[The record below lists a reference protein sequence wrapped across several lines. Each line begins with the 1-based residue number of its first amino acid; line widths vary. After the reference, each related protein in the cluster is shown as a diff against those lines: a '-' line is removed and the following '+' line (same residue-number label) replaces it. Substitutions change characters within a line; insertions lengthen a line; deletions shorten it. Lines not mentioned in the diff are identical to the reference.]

1 MLTATPWI
9 DVTRMPVQDTVLKH
23 IEKSRDEIIGF
34 LQQLIRIPSV
44 TEHEAEVQKFIAE
57 RVEQVGIHVDLWEP
71 NLEEL
76 RKAPGYVPVKVGYE
90 GRPNLVGVLKGRGGG
105 RSLIFN
111 GHVDVIPPEPRA
123 AWTLDPWAGEIREG
137 KIYGRGASDMKSG
150 LASMIMAAK
159 AIIDSGIK
167 LNGDVML
174 ETVIDEEYS
183 GNGTLACVL
192 RGYRADAAISCEM
205 SDLQI
210 QPAATGSMWFEIL
223 VRGRSASM
231 SRIWEAVSAIE
242 KGYRIVRA
250 ISDFESMRI
259 ADRRHPLYPDTRGS
273 LACFPGM
280 FLSGT
285 YPSSPPDLCLIR
297 GRMGTL
303 PGETVEGSQREF
315 IEFIQRSASC
325 DPWLRSN
332 PPEIKF
338 AGYCG
343 EPAEIPADHPICTTL
358 IESFRRCTGENP
370 IVRGHD
376 GCTDARILIRYGIP
390 TVIFGPGTIT
400 QMHATNEWAR
410 VDDVIT
416 ATKVDA
422 LAMMQWCGVAE

>member
-1 MLTATPWI
+1 MH
-9 DVTRMPVQDTVLKH
+9 VTQMPIHDKVLDN
-23 IEKSRDEIIGF
+23 IEKDRGEIVDF
-34 LQQLIRIPSV
+34 LQRLIRIPSV
-44 TEHEAEVQKFIAE
+44 TEHEAEIQSFIADKMN
-57 RVEQVGIHVDLWEP
+57 QLGLHIALWEP

-76 RKAPGYVPVKVGYE
+76 REAPGYVPVKAGYE
-90 GRPNLVGVLKGRGGG
+90 GRPNLVGLLKGEGGG

-111 GHVDVIPPEPRA
+111 GHVDVIPPEPKG
-123 AWTLDPWAGEIREG
+123 AWTIDPWGGELREG
-137 KIYGRGASDMKSG
+137 RIYGRGASDMKSG
-150 LASMIMAAK
+150 LASMIMAVK
-159 AIIDSGIK
+159 AVVDSGVR

-174 ETVIDEEYS
+174 QTVIDEEYS

-192 RGYRADAAISCEM
+192 KGYRADAAISCEM

-250 ISDFESMRI
+250 ISDFESIRT
-259 ADRRHPLYPDTRGS
+259 AEKKHPLYPDTRGS

-280 FLSGT
+280 FQSGA

-315 IEFIQRSASC
+315 TEFIQRAASC

-332 PPEIKF
+332 PPETKF
-338 AGYCG
+338 VGYCG
-343 EPAEIPADHPICTTL
+343 EPAEISADHPICTTL
-358 IESFRRCTGENP
+358 IGSFERCTGETP
-370 IVRGHD
+370 TVRGHD

-410 VDDVIT
+410 VDHVVT
-416 ATKVDA
+416 ATKVNA
-422 LAMMQWCGVAE
+422 MAMMQWCGVAE